1 MKPRLLAILIV
12 LALALRVLFWLE
24 IVGLHAPL
32 RGDEIDYDRIARSLA
47 SGCGF
52 VGVGGEP
59 TASRPPLYPVV
70 LAGIYR
76 IFGPHEAAG
85 RILQILLGGAIVGLT
100 YLLARR
106 LVPERAALAAA
117 ALAACAPPLVFISAY
132 LLSENLYVVLLLSF
146 LIVFSKSF
154 ETEIGYGSS
163 VAGGILLGL
172 ASLERPN
179 AFPFALF
186 AAAAYVAWGV
196 GALRARLPRVALL
209 LAVLLAVLAP
219 WAIRNEARLGKPVL
233 FTTHGGI
240 TFYQG
245 NNRIV
250 SEEPTY
256 RGTVAPLEALPG
268 WDDIKVKG
276 EVAGDAEAWRLG
288 KEFVRE
294 HPRLALKMAGWRL
307 ARFWRLT
314 GDAGFSGVKSGWW
327 WDRGKSLGS
336 LASSFDF
343 VFAYSIV
350 AIPLSVIGLI
360 LTLRRARSFV
370 LLYGIVLVHTVTAL
384 VFFGSLRS
392 RIPVEPVIAILAGF
406 AALRIFGAIRAHL
419 AR

>member
-1 MKPRLLAILIV
+1 MKPKLLMVLLV
-12 LALALRVLFWLE
+12 LAVALRVLFWLE

-47 SGCGF
+47 SGSGF
-52 VGVGGEP
+52 AREEGVP

-76 IFGPHEAAG
+76 IFGPHAAAG
-85 RILQILLGGAIVGLT
+85 RVFQILLGGATVALA

-106 LVPERAALAAA
+106 LVPEGAAQAAAVLAAF
-117 ALAACAPPLVFISAY
+117 APPLVFISAY

-146 LIVFSKSF
+146 LVVFSRSL
-154 ETEIGYGSS
+154 ETEITYRAS
-163 VAGGILLGL
+163 VGGGILLGL

-186 AAAAYVAWGV
+186 AAFAYLLWGA
-196 GALRARLPRVALL
+196 GALRSRTAKTVVLVTALI
-209 LAVLLAVLAP
+209 AVLAP
-219 WAIRNEARLGKPVL
+219 WAVRNEAQLGKPVF

-245 NNRIV
+245 NNSIV

-256 RGTVAPLEALPG
+256 HGTVAPLEALPG
-268 WDDIKVKG
+268 WDDIKAKG

-288 KEFVRE
+288 KEFVRT

-314 GDAGFSGVKSGWW
+314 GDAGFSGVRSGWW
-327 WDRGKSLGS
+327 WDRGKSLGR

-343 VFAYSIV
+343 IFVYSIIV
-350 AIPLSVIGLI
+350 IPLSVIGLI
-360 LTLRRARSFV
+360 LTLRRARRFI
-370 LLYGIVLVHTVTAL
+370 LLYGAILVQTATAV

-392 RIPVEPVIAILAGF
+392 RMPVEPLIAILAGF
-406 AALRIFGAIRAHL
+406 GGTRILGAIRAHF
-419 AR
+419 AD